1 MTTPISAQ
9 AKTQQGFVL
18 VTTIWLLAIIGIGAA
33 YFSER
38 VASSVLLARQ
48 SQQATEALIDMSGT
62 RAEILFRLGTT
73 RLSRFGV
80 GNDANNSIA
89 LDNRRYLGNAGDMVR
104 LQDSRGLINVNFVRP
119 EMLRR
124 LLGQIGVA
132 AENQEPLLDAL
143 ADYTDTDDLRRLN
156 GAEVADYRARGL
168 PPPPNDWLVS
178 PLQLQ
183 NIIGWRD
190 YPGLWKDQSLFE
202 IVTTARVSGF
212 NPNTAPR
219 AVLAALPGSNL
230 EIADNLIKSR
240 AIVPFAS
247 AQQMGVLADQPSL
260 NSDDVLFFP
269 GDNIR
274 LTQESDKIQ
283 WALQYQIMLTP
294 LADRAPWRID
304 YYIKTGLTNSASNA
318 NKPALLPARI
328 TLQAPADSTL

>member
-1 MTTPISAQ
+1 MTMPILQHAR
-9 AKTQQGFVL
+9 KQQGFVL
-18 VTTIWLLAIIGIGAA
+18 VTTIWLLAIIAIGAT

-38 VASSVLLARQ
+38 VASSVSLARQ
-48 SQQATEALIDMSGT
+48 SQQATEALVDMSGT

-73 RLSRFGV
+73 RLSRYGV
-80 GNDANNSIA
+80 GTDANNSIA

-104 LQDSRGLINVNFVRP
+104 LQDSRGLINVNFVQP
-119 EMLRR
+119 EILRR
-124 LLGQIGVA
+124 LLGQIGVP

-168 PPPPNDWLVS
+168 PPPPNDWLVT
-178 PLQLQ
+178 PLQLK

-190 YPGLWKDQSLFE
+190 SPGLWKNQSLLD
-202 IVTTARVSGF
+202 IVTVARVVGF

-219 AVLAALPGSNL
+219 EVLAALPGSNL

-240 AIVPFAS
+240 AMHPFTS
-247 AQQMGVLADQPSL
+247 AQQMGVLAGQPSL
-260 NSDDVLFFP
+260 NSDGVLFFP
-269 GDNIR
+269 SENIR
-274 LTQESDKIQ
+274 LTQESDKIP
-283 WALQYQIMLTP
+283 WVLQYQITLTP

-328 TLQAPADSTL
+328 TLPASADSTL